1 MAGRLTLNDFAP
13 EAGSLAQKEYDL
25 SNLLNT
31 VGQQALLNKSGETY
45 KNPTFGVDQVVNVW
59 VQQQAAFRQHM
70 IQDIQQ
76 ISQSVEE
83 VRSPVNHII
92 SEIFRRGVS
101 WQPLFAVKCTSC
113 DTQYKNKIPACINQ
127 DCAYKDS
134 GETLV
139 EPDDTQYKKLKAF
152 TKNCNVFD
160 QSLEDVLR
168 EFWWDVNTIDDG
180 FIYFAKEY
188 KDYGDK
194 IRSKVISV
202 ERLNPALIEYDLDKS
217 TGVPKG
223 LHYVCYI
230 HRDGPASDLPQSCD
244 SCGKAMVPAMFTY
257 RYRGKEVYLLDSE
270 VLHVSKFMPTR
281 TYGWSPVLT
290 LFDKV
295 LTIIGMDKTLYRYF
309 FERKMPASMILIST
323 DDPDSLR
330 AERERVEQEIRQNPE
345 YIPMIAVS
353 NESQRGKVD
362 MIRLF
367 HNLQEMDYLPVR
379 QEIRERIAAMWGV
392 TPAWQGAPEGFGGLS
407 TQTQQLVVMS
417 RVVEGDQRI
426 FHEKVFPVMLDM
438 FGITD
443 WKLELLTPEEKAEA
457 TQLQFVQQKVMIAS
471 QLLQDG
477 YDVKL
482 KSMDSGIMHLDFE
495 ISGEGLGPK
504 EQMEMQQEA
513 MGGQEGMGGMEG
525 MDMGMEGMPSGMG
538 DPEEGMTEP
547 PIPQGQPGLGGAARD
562 QTGQRDSGVPTM
574 QANIQNAFTK
584 NYSTSKTMV
593 KQVIDNGHIPDIQ
606 DVTSDMGK
614 MWFKSGGDSYVASFN
629 KTGDLM
635 GIETAHF
642 PKPPEDRAINRQ
654 KNAIYNPDKLDMDGM
669 DDL

>member
-1 MAGRLTLNDFAP
+1 MAGLTLNDFAP
-13 EAGSLAQKEYDL
+13 EAGSLAQKEYEL
-25 SNLLNT
+25 SSLLNT
-31 VGQQALLNKSGETY
+31 MGQQALINKSGETY
-45 KNPTFGVDQVVNVW
+45 RNPTFGVDQVVNVW

-92 SEIFRRGVS
+92 SEIFRRGVTWRPKFS
-101 WQPLFAVKCTSC
+101 VKCSSC
-113 DTQYKNKIPACINQ
+113 ETEYKNKP
-127 DCAYKDS
+127 
-134 GETLV
+134 ETCTTATCSYVGKADTLI
-139 EPDDTQYKKLKAF
+139 EPDVDQYEKLQAF
-152 TKNCNVFD
+152 TKDCNVFD
-160 QSLEDVLR
+160 QTLEDVLR

-188 KDYGDK
+188 KDYGEK
-194 IRSKVISV
+194 VRSKVISV
-202 ERLNPALIEYDLDKS
+202 ERLNPALIEYDLDKA
-217 TGVPKG
+217 TGVPKA

-230 HRDGPASDLPQSCD
+230 HRDEGAASEVPQGCD
-244 SCGKAMVPAMFTY
+244 ACGKAMVPAMFTY

-281 TYGWSPVLT
+281 TYGWSPILT

-379 QEIRERIAAMWGV
+379 QEIRERISAMWGV

-426 FHEKVFPVMLDM
+426 FHEKVFPIILEM

-443 WKLELLTPEEKAEA
+443 WTLELLTPEEKAEA
-457 TQLQFVQQKVMIAS
+457 TQLQFVQQKVMVAS

-482 KSMDSGIMHLDFE
+482 KSMDSGIMNLDFE
-495 ISGEGLGPK
+495 ISGKGLGPK
-504 EQMEMQQEA
+504 EQMEMQQEQQQQM
-513 MGGQEGMGGMEG
+513 MGGGMEG
-525 MDMGMEGMPSGMG
+525 MGMSMEGMPDGMG
-538 DPEEGMTEP
+538 EAQQGVAQP
-547 PIPQGQPGLGGAARD
+547 PSAEGQPGLGGAGRD
-562 QTGQRDSGVPTM
+562 QTGQMAPNVPEL
-574 QANIQNAFTK
+574 QASIQNALNK
-584 NYSTSKTMV
+584 NYSGTKTMM
-593 KQVIDNGHIPDIQ
+593 KQIIDKGHIPEIQ
-606 DVTSDMGK
+606 DVTDDMAK
-614 MWFKSGGDSYVASFN
+614 MWFKSSGDHYVASFN

-642 PKPPEDRAINRQ
+642 PKPPEERAVNKF
-654 KNAIYNPDKLDMDGM
+654 KNAIYEPDKLNLDGL